1 MAHSADLRLRDAA
14 QLRELR
20 VGEAVLL
27 REAEGRGIQLG
38 RRLHERGDLVD
49 EGHLVEEPRVDLRR
63 LEGLLDRRAL
73 AHRLLQRHDAA
84 VGRRLR
90 DLEQLLHRAGSSP
103 QWKLDPRFSSERS
116 AFCSAV
122 V

>member
-1 MAHSADLRLRDAA
+1 VTPRSSRAA
-14 QLRELR
+14 RR
-20 VGEAVLL
+20 RSRAPS
-27 REAEGRGIQLG
+27 RGG
-38 RRLHERGDLVD
+38 ASRHPARARLHERGDLVD

-73 AHRLLQRHDAA
+73 AHRLLQHDDAA
-84 VGRRLR
+84 VGRVFAISSSSSFER
-90 DLEQLLHRAGSSP
+90 GSP